1 MTMRLLVWDDGR
13 VVEATEYRLPE
24 VYVYQRIH
32 TLSYRAYNLSRH
44 IILLREASAAMFGFM
59 SLCRVEDAE
68 RIITKLLELSRVST
82 RLSCT
87 VVMRLDPRGVLSF
100 QVESPTLYAGC
111 ALRAKRL
118 EGVLLSA
125 PNLEDIHHT
134 SLTLARDAMN
144 DSRVIGFGDVAICYD
159 DNNEVIST
167 PWRPVFA
174 VYHNKIYTPYEFSSV
189 EYVATAEAIAKAGFE
204 LEVHA
209 LPIASLQRMDEVFIA
224 DIMGIT
230 SLLSIN
236 HHRLLF
242 MITSQVADNMQPRP

>member
-1 MTMRLLVWDDGR
+1 MRLLVWNDGR
-13 VVEATEYRLPE
+13 VVEAAEYRLPE

-32 TLSYRAYNLSRH
+32 TLGYRAYNLSRH

-59 SLCRVEDAE
+59 SLCRIEDAE
-68 RIITKLLELSRVST
+68 RIITKLLELCRLSP

-87 VVMRLDPRGVLSF
+87 VVMRLDPRGALSF
-100 QVESPTLYAGC
+100 QVEPPTLYAGC

-118 EGVLLSA
+118 EGALLAASRID
-125 PNLEDIHHT
+125 NQHHT

-167 PWRPVFA
+167 PWRPIFA
-174 VYHNKIYTPYEFSSV
+174 VYHNKIYTPAEFSSV
-189 EYVATAEAIAKAGFE
+189 EYVATAEAIAKAGFD

-209 LPIASLQRMDEVFIA
+209 LPVASLKRMDEVFIA
-224 DIMGIT
+224 DVMGIT

-242 MITSQVADNMQPRP
+242 MITSQVADAMQPKR

>member
-1 MTMRLLVWDDGR
+1 MRLLVWDDGR
-13 VVEATEYRLPE
+13 VMEAAEYRLSE

-32 TLSYRAYNLSRH
+32 TLGYRAYNLSRH

-68 RIITKLLELSRVST
+68 RIIIKLLELCRVSP

-87 VVMRLDPRGVLSF
+87 VVMRLDPRGSLSF
-100 QVESPTLYAGC
+100 QVEPPTLYAGC

-118 EGVLLSA
+118 DGVLLATSKIDDEY
-125 PNLEDIHHT
+125 PT
-134 SLTLARDAMN
+134 SLTLARDAIN
-144 DSRVIGFGDVAICYD
+144 DSRVIGYGDVAICYD

-167 PWRPVFA
+167 PWRPIFA
-174 VYHNKIYTPYEFSSV
+174 VYHNKIYTPAEFSSV
-189 EYVATAEAIAKAGFE
+189 EYIATAEAIAKAGFE
-204 LEVHA
+204 LEVHT
-209 LPIASLQRMDEVFIA
+209 LPIASLKRMDELFMA
-224 DIMGIT
+224 DVMGIT

-242 MITSQVADNMQPRP
+242 MITSQVADNMQPKP

>member
-1 MTMRLLVWDDGR
+1 MRLLAWDDGR

-24 VYVYQRIH
+24 TYVYQRIH
-32 TLSYRAYNLSRH
+32 TLGYRAYNLSRH

-68 RIITKLLELSRVST
+68 RIITKLLELCRVSP

-87 VVMRLDPRGVLSF
+87 VVMRLDPRGSLSF
-100 QVESPTLYAGC
+100 QVEPPTLYAGC

-118 EGVLLSA
+118 DGVLLATSKIDDEY
-125 PNLEDIHHT
+125 PT
-134 SLTLARDAMN
+134 SLTLARDAIN
-144 DSRVIGFGDVAICYD
+144 DSRVIGYGDVAICYD

-167 PWRPVFA
+167 PWRPIFA
-174 VYHNKIYTPYEFSSV
+174 VYHNKIYTPAEFSSV
-189 EYVATAEAIAKAGFE
+189 EYIATAEAIAKAGFE
-204 LEVHA
+204 LEVHT
-209 LPIASLQRMDEVFIA
+209 LPIASLQRMDELFMA
-224 DIMGIT
+224 DVMGIT

-242 MITSQVADNMQPRP
+242 MITSQVADNMQPKP